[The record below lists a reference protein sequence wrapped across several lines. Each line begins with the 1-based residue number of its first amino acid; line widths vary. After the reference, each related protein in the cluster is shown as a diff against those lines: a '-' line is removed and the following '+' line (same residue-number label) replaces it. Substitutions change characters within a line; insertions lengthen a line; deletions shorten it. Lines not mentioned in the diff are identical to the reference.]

1 MIHLKISWIQ
11 IFAYI
16 SGWWFQPT
24 PLKND
29 GVKVSWDDDIPNI
42 WNNKKCSKPPT
53 RFVSLSILCSMNL
66 FTCKNNP
73 PHATWMFVCN
83 WSTTKFWLLRKL
95 VVAMTTC
102 HSWEDHHTISENPC
116 HIVGSISHHTIPY
129 PQIIIVPSRNSRF
142 SIVLLPFFAVFL
154 PQMDHVLHA

>member
-1 MIHLKISWIQ
+1 MIHLKISYPNLCIYFWLVVDL
-11 IFAYI
+11 
-16 SGWWFQPT
+16 
-24 PLKND
+24 PLWKMMEF
-29 GVKVSWDDDIPNI
+29 VSWDDDIPNI
-42 WNNKKCSKPPT
+42 WKSKKCSKPPT

-66 FTCKNNP
+66 FTCKNTP

-95 VVAMTTC
+95 VVAMT
-102 HSWEDHHTISENPC
+102 ENPC

-142 SIVLLPFFAVFL
+142 SMVLLPFFAVFL